1 MNHGTNQRDF
11 FHGIEAALGRQMR
24 QMHFWVVFSLLYFSA
39 VLTSTFTK
47 ELWFDELVSVYVDRL
62 PGLGSVWRALAD
74 SADAMPPLF
83 HIATRASHAVISDEA
98 TAARLPGVIGYWY
111 ACLSAWIF
119 LRRRMSAAYAWYA
132 VAVML
137 LPSPFY
143 FATEGRAY
151 GMVLGF
157 SGLTLIIWQR
167 CIGPGR
173 RLWHPLGLAVSLCCA
188 VSSHYFAVF
197 LMIPLLLAEFY
208 RMGDAHRGWKRCDWP
223 VLAAIASVFIPL
235 AIHLQLIRAADIYR
249 ADVLAAPKLT
259 DGFRFYSDIIS
270 GAGPALVA
278 ALVAAALMMWWKA
291 EETDDAEP
299 EGLRRVEIV
308 MTIGFLLIP
317 LGVLAS
323 SFLVTGMFYPR
334 YGLTAMF
341 GRMFAGAELLRRLCL
356 RRHAVASAFSGVFL
370 VVAGTQR
377 GFDISS
383 SWKRLPSAGEMA
395 ETARLTK
402 GPVVVEEAFAY
413 IRAFYY
419 TPPGL
424 ASRLWYVPDAK
435 AAMAVIGLG
444 NPDIG
449 LEKLRSQA
457 ATFNLRSRERF
468 LEQPGTFYLLV
479 DPLRLGWLLGELERT
494 QARVELSARLPR
506 HWLMKVTR

>member
-1 MNHGTNQRDF
+1 
-11 FHGIEAALGRQMR
+11 MR
-24 QMHFWVVFSLLYFSA
+24 QMHLWVVFSLLYFSA
-39 VLTSTFTK
+39 ALTSTFTK

-62 PGLGSVWRALAD
+62 PDLGSVWRALAD

-83 HIATRASHAVISDEA
+83 HIATRASHAAISDEA
-98 TAARLPGVIGYWY
+98 TAARLPGAIGYWV

-119 LRRRMSAAYAWYA
+119 LRRRMSAAYAWCA

-137 LPSPFY
+137 LPAPFY

-157 SGLTLIIWQR
+157 SGLMLLCWQR
-167 CIGPGR
+167 CIGAGR
-173 RLWHPLGLAVSLCCA
+173 RLWHPLGLAVFLCCA

-197 LMIPLLLAEFY
+197 LTIPLSLAEFY
-208 RMGDAHRGWKRCDWP
+208 RMGNAHRGWKRCDWP
-223 VLAAIASVFIPL
+223 VLAAIGSVFTPL
-235 AIHLQLIRAADIYR
+235 VFHLPLIRAADIYR
-249 ADVLAAPKLT
+249 ADTLAAPKLT

-270 GAGPALVA
+270 GVGPALGA
-278 ALVAAALMMWWKA
+278 ALVAAAVMMWWKP
-291 EETDDAEP
+291 EETHDAEP
-299 EGLRRVEIV
+299 EGLRPAELV

-317 LGVLAS
+317 LAVLAS
-323 SFLVTGMFYPR
+323 SLLITGMFYPR
-334 YGLTAMF
+334 YGLAAMF
-341 GRMFAGAELLRRLCL
+341 GLMFTAAELLRRLCP
-356 RRHAVASAFSGVFL
+356 RRRAVAAAFSGVFL
-370 VVAGTQR
+370 LVAGAQR
-377 GFDISS
+377 GLDIASN
-383 SWKRLPSAGEMA
+383 WKQLPTAKEMA
-395 ETARLTK
+395 ETARLTN

-419 TPPGL
+419 APPEL

-435 AAMAVIGLG
+435 AAMASIGLG

-457 ATFNLRSRERF
+457 ATFNLGSRERF
-468 LEQPGTFYLLV
+468 LEQPGTFYLLI